1 MTIKLLKMQG
11 KKNGKNC
18 GLPKPD
24 KKKKLWQLSC
34 QKCREEKNK
43 KNCGLP
49 KLEKK
54 KKNIMAIELPKM

>member
-1 MTIKLLKMQG
+1 MTIKLPKMQG
-11 KKNGKNC
+11 KKKWKE
-18 GLPKPD
+18 LWLTETRE
-24 KKKKLWQLSC
+24 KKKLWQLSC

-54 KKNIMAIELPKM
+54 KKNIMAIELPKI